1 MAKAVSTTLT
11 RTSLQRRVAGLFVL
25 ALVVGSI
32 AYPPPANTAINFL
45 NQTFGTHLPNVSKDF
60 VLGLDLQ
67 GGTRLEYEA
76 DVKNINEGDRSAAV
90 EGARDVIERRV
101 NSIGVSEP
109 LVTTVRVGEDY
120 RIAAELAGVRDV
132 NQAIKLIGE
141 TPILEFKEQ
150 NTDPAREL
158 TAEEKKKL
166 EEDNAAAK
174 KTAEEVLAKAKEDPN
189 GFEALVKEKSTDAAT
204 KALGGDLGFIK
215 SNPAYA
221 PLYEDLKMEPA
232 GVVNRLI
239 EVADNFM
246 VVKIEETKDAGPEI
260 LASHILI
267 QWGGSTGASAST
279 TASKE
284 EAKKLIDEIKA
295 KATVENFADLAKQYS
310 MEPGASESG
319 GDLGWFG
326 KGIMVK
332 EFEEPA
338 FNATKGQISDV
349 IETPFGYHLMF
360 KKDERT
366 AQDIRV
372 RAAFF
377 RKTVE
382 TDIVPVD
389 QWKNTELTGKH
400 LERAVIDFDQT
411 GTPQISLQFDGEGAD
426 LFAEITKR
434 NIGQPVAIFLDGE
447 ALSIP
452 TVQNEI
458 VGGQAVITGTFT
470 ITEAKLLA
478 QRLQAGALP
487 VPINLIAQNTV
498 GPTLGAD
505 SLNKSLEAGVIG
517 FILVA
522 IFAILLYRVPGVSA
536 VIVLVLYAGLNAA
549 LYKLAPITLT
559 LSGIAG
565 FILSIG
571 MAIDSNVLVF
581 ERLKEELE
589 SGKDLSR
596 AMEEAFKRAWT
607 SIRDGHVTILI
618 SSAVLFW
625 FSSSMIKGFA
635 FTLALGTLISLFTA
649 TVTTRTVL
657 RLLVRSPLSKWP
669 WLFLA
674 KRK

>member
-1 MAKAVSTTLT
+1 
-11 RTSLQRRVAGLFVL
+11 
-25 ALVVGSI
+25 
-32 AYPPPANTAINFL
+32 
-45 NQTFGTHLPNVSKDF
+45 
-60 VLGLDLQ
+60 
-67 GGTRLEYEA
+67 
-76 DVKNINEGDRSAAV
+76 
-90 EGARDVIERRV
+90 
-101 NSIGVSEP
+101 
-109 LVTTVRVGEDY
+109 
-120 RIAAELAGVRDV
+120 
-132 NQAIKLIGE
+132 
-141 TPILEFKEQ
+141 
-150 NTDPAREL
+150 
-158 TAEEKKKL
+158 
-166 EEDNAAAK
+166 
-174 KTAEEVLAKAKEDPN
+174 
-189 GFEALVKEKSTDAAT
+189 
-204 KALGGDLGFIK
+204 
-215 SNPAYA
+215 
-221 PLYEDLKMEPA
+221 
-232 GVVNRLI
+232 
-239 EVADNFM
+239 
-246 VVKIEETKDAGPEI
+246 
-260 LASHILI
+260 
-267 QWGGSTGASAST
+267 
-279 TASKE
+279 
-284 EAKKLIDEIKA
+284 
-295 KATVENFADLAKQYS
+295 
-310 MEPGASESG
+310 
-319 GDLGWFG
+319 
-326 KGIMVK
+326 
-332 EFEEPA
+332 
-338 FNATKGQISDV
+338 
-349 IETPFGYHLMF
+349 
-360 KKDERT
+360 
-366 AQDIRV
+366 
-372 RAAFF
+372 
-377 RKTVE
+377 
-382 TDIVPVD
+382 
-389 QWKNTELTGKH
+389 
-400 LERAVIDFDQT
+400 
-411 GTPQISLQFDGEGAD
+411 
-426 LFAEITKR
+426 
-434 NIGQPVAIFLDGE
+434 
-447 ALSIP
+447 
-452 TVQNEI
+452 

-505 SLNKSLEAGVIG
+505 SLNKSLQAGVIG